1 MPGECCQ
8 MHVFD
13 RVAERPVANVV
24 QECSS
29 QKGRGVVGRDVLREC
44 LISSQSVNKR
54 DCQTKHTERVF
65 KATVDRT
72 WVDECYQAKLSYV
85 GKPPHLGGVDCCL

>member
-1 MPGECCQ
+1 
-8 MHVFD
+8 
-13 RVAERPVANVV
+13 
-24 QECSS
+24 
-29 QKGRGVVGRDVLREC
+29 
-44 LISSQSVNKR
+44 
-54 DCQTKHTERVF
+54 VF